1 MSRAGDP
8 ARRRSPWPRPPWPS
22 SGAAGRR
29 CTSRSRAGR
38 PRTPLPD
45 LHRTPTTT
53 TSAAPSTTSGVSLL
67 SAEETVQA
75 YVEEINKRD
84 KAAVIKVVC
93 GGKQPGTQFADV
105 TRDRGVVT
113 ITGEID
119 ISSWAQVGYVD
130 AAAEYP
136 NAAKPVEFSI
146 EVENGPKGWCIDPD

>member
-1 MSRAGDP
+1 MAAAAVALLGGGGTAVYLAVASGTASD
-8 ARRRSPWPRPPWPS
+8 AAPP
-22 SGAAGRR
+22 
-29 CTSRSRAGR
+29 TSTA
-38 PRTPLPD
+38 P
-45 LHRTPTTT
+45 PTTT